1 MPERRSTQ
9 DRPVGQVELSGWGR
23 TRPARCDVLPAH
35 AEEREALRA
44 AVRGVGPRGLVVRGA
59 GRSYGDA
66 AQNSGGTVIRLSGGA
81 VHIDPAARCAR
92 SCGDVSL
99 REVLRTAR
107 PHMLSLPVLP
117 GTQHVTVGGAIA
129 ADVHGKNHLSAG
141 SLGRHLTE
149 LVLLDGTGTVRTL
162 RPTGPG
168 AEQFWATVGGM
179 GLTGIVLEATLRLVP
194 VASDRLRVRSSR
206 AAGLSEVLVG
216 LEDAARRAP
225 YAVAW
230 LDLLPRSTN
239 WGRGI
244 ISRGRYATAG
254 ELPARP
260 PARHLPHHA
269 LPVPPLPV
277 RIVTGTT
284 ARAFNALWWGKPLP
298 AAATL
303 QPVPQ
308 FFFPL
313 DALRDWNRLYGPQ
326 GLVQYQFVVPTHQQ
340 DTLRQV
346 CQLLSACTPLLAV
359 LKRFGDVAP
368 GPLSFPRPG
377 WCVAVDLPAGHP
389 AVPAALDRA
398 DELVA
403 AAGGAV
409 YLAKDG
415 RLRPDLLSVMYPRL
429 PQWRSTQAQ
438 LDPHGRLQSDLARR
452 LGLARHA

>member
-1 MPERRSTQ
+1 MPERTRPQ
-9 DRPVGQVELSGWGR
+9 DNAAAPTVLSGWGR
-23 TRPARCDVLPAH
+23 TTPARCDLLPADVS
-35 AEEREALRA
+35 ERGALRA
-44 AVRGVGPRGLVVRGA
+44 ALHGAGPRGLVARGA

-66 AQNSGGTVIRLSGGA
+66 SQNSGGTVVRLSGGA
-81 VHIDPAARCAR
+81 VHVDPAARYAR
-92 SCGDVSL
+92 SSADVSL
-99 REVLRTAR
+99 DEVLRAAR
-107 PHMLSLPVLP
+107 PHALSLPVLP
-117 GTQHVTVGGAIA
+117 GTRHITVGGAVA

-141 SLGRHLTE
+141 SLGRHLSE
-149 LVLLDGTGTVRTL
+149 LVLLDGTGEIRTL
-162 RPTGPG
+162 HPTGPG

-194 VASDRLRVRSSR
+194 VASDRVLVRSTR
-206 AAGLSEVLVG
+206 AADLDEVLVG
-216 LEDAARRAP
+216 LEEAARQAP

-230 LDLLPRSTN
+230 LDLLPCRTR

-244 ISRGRYATAG
+244 VSRGRYATAA
-254 ELPARP
+254 ELPDRQVRRP
-260 PARHLPHHA
+260 PHLA

-277 RIVTGTT
+277 RAVTSTT

-298 AAATL
+298 DAPAL
-303 QPVPQ
+303 QTTSQ

-313 DALRDWNRLYGPQ
+313 DALRDWNRLYGPH
-326 GLVQYQFVVPTHQQ
+326 GLVQYQFVVPLHEQ

-346 CQLLSACTPLLAV
+346 CQLLSTCTPLLAV
-359 LKRFGDVAP
+359 LKRFGAAAP

-403 AAGGAV
+403 AVGGAV

-415 RLRPDLLSVMYPRL
+415 RLRPDLLTEMYPRL
-429 PQWRSTQAQ
+429 AEWRSTQVELA
-438 LDPHGRLQSDLARR
+438 PHGRLQSDLARR
-452 LGLARHA
+452 LGLVSHA